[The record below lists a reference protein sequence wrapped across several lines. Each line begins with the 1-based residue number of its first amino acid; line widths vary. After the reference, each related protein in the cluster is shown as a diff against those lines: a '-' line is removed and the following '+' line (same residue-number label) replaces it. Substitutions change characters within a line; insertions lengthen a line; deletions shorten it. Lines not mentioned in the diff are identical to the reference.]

1 MFQMKG
7 QDKTLKKI
15 NETEVSNLP
24 NRKFKVLVI
33 KMLTKLGIRMN
44 TVRTSIK
51 REYNKVP
58 NTVTRTE
65 ESNNST
71 EK

>member
-44 TVRTSIK
+44 EHSK
-51 REYNKVP
+51 NFNKE
-58 NTVTRTE
+58 RI
-65 ESNNST
+65 
-71 EK
+71 